1 MVFLITDQTAIIY
14 HEYYHLTYDNPKRT
28 DWRTYNKDLPEI
40 LYMVPTDEIMKYYTD
55 RWYKDYELYFKYRY
69 IKFGK
74 DFNDYLKDYFLQ
86 VTVICHPSYYLN
98 EINAYE
104 AEMRMFPNLTG
115 QYNETRLFKLWEH
128 QQMYDISIEYYE
140 KKYLL

>member
-1 MVFLITDQTAIIY
+1 
-14 HEYYHLTYDNPKRT
+14 
-28 DWRTYNKDLPEI
+28 
-40 LYMVPTDEIMKYYTD
+40 MVPTDEIMKYYTD

-69 IKFGK
+69 IEFGK

-115 QYNETRLFKLWEH
+115 QYNEARLFKLWEH

-140 KKYLL
+140 KNNYYEKIYYITIFYIFYFLLFTGKFED

>member
-1 MVFLITDQTAIIY
+1 MG
-14 HEYYHLTYDNPKRT
+14 TY
-28 DWRTYNKDLPEI
+28 LPEI

-69 IKFGK
+69 IEFGK

-115 QYNETRLFKLWEH
+115 QYNEARLFKLWEH

-140 KKYLL
+140 KNNYYEKIYYITIFYVFYILLFTG

>member
-1 MVFLITDQTAIIY
+1 
-14 HEYYHLTYDNPKRT
+14 
-28 DWRTYNKDLPEI
+28 
-40 LYMVPTDEIMKYYTD
+40 MVPTDEIMKYYTD

-86 VTVICHPSYYLN
+86 VTAICHPSYYLN

-115 QYNETRLFKLWEH
+115 QYNEARLFKLWEH